1 MTRKIDSRIIDIW
14 GEKYIAKEHLGG
26 ERCTVCGKLTS
37 PKSKGL
43 GVIVSDGG
51 SSIIH
56 PDDNEKEIKEY
67 PAGYMGWWAVGTECI
82 KKVPVEYR
90 TGLSKQTET
99 LLRQGLVV
107 NATTDEVRLR
117 RVNNV

>member
-37 PKSKGL
+37 PNAKGL

-56 PDDNEKEIKEY
+56 PADNDLEINS
-67 PAGYMGWWAVGTECI
+67 AGYMGWWAVGTECI
-82 KKVPVEYR
+82 KKVPVEFR
-90 TGLSKQTET
+90 TGINK
-99 LLRQGLVV
+99 
-107 NATTDEVRLR
+107 
-117 RVNNV
+117 

>member
-51 SSIIH
+51 QSIIH
-56 PDDNEKEIKEY
+56 PTDNDLEINS
-67 PAGYMGWWAVGTECI
+67 AGYMGWWAVGTECI
-82 KKVPVEYR
+82 KKVPVEFR
-90 TGLSKQTET
+90 TGLSK
-99 LLRQGLVV
+99 
-107 NATTDEVRLR
+107 
-117 RVNNV
+117 